1 MKVPT
6 IGLTRGLWKDEE
18 RYLENYWQKIPG
30 MWLHGDFASRDED
43 GFWFIHGRSDDT
55 LKIAGK
61 RTGPAEIES
70 LLLGTGMLKEAAAI
84 GAPDPIKGT
93 AIVCVCVPGEGA
105 PDEGE
110 IADALTDAVIR
121 GLGPPFRPKD
131 IVFTG
136 DLPKTRNMKVM
147 RRIVRAVYLG
157 EATGDTSSLVNP
169 EAVDALK
176 QKIGATA
183 AE

>member
-1 MKVPT
+1 
-6 IGLTRGLWKDEE
+6 
-18 RYLENYWQKIPG
+18 
-30 MWLHGDFASRDED
+30 MWLHGDFAHRDAD

-70 LLLGTGMLKEAAAI
+70 LLLGTGLLKEAAAI

-93 AIVCVCVPGEGA
+93 AIVCVCVPADGA
-105 PDEGE
+105 GAHGE
-110 IADALTDAVIR
+110 IADALSDAVIK

-131 IVFTG
+131 IVFTD

-157 EATGDTSSLVNP
+157 KDTGDTSSLVNP
-169 EAVDALK
+169 EAVAALRE
-176 QKIGATA
+176 KIGAAA